1 VSADVDI
8 VVVGGGV
15 AGASAAALLASS
27 GRKVA
32 LVDQRRPQAIE
43 PEAPLA
49 PRVVAIS
56 PGAREVLDAAG
67 AWQRMPAQRLGPYD
81 RMQVSSGSGEI
92 TFRASEH
99 GLEYLG
105 WIVEIPLMQAA
116 LWQALESSDAH
127 PVTLLAPASVTG
139 FAMRK
144 RHVRIEFDDGRI
156 VRAGLLVASDGARSR
171 LRRLAGMETDSWH
184 YNQRALVT
192 HVTTEKPNRGIAWQ
206 RFTEHGPL
214 ALLPLPGGRS
224 SVVWSQPARR
234 VEQQHKLDD
243 NAFLA
248 AINAG
253 LNSPFGQILEA
264 TQRFSFPLVR
274 RQSRLMVHD
283 RLVLL
288 GDAARNIHPLAGQGL
303 NLGLMDA
310 AALAQLLDECRD
322 DSDLQPALARYQRWR
337 QGAGAGIIDGVH
349 FINELTAPAAGR
361 ALAGA
366 GFSLAARLWPARQ
379 LFVEQACAIDRDSP
393 RIARRAGQ

>member
-1 VSADVDI
+1 MTADYDI

-15 AGASAAALLASS
+15 AGASAAALLANS

-81 RMQVSSGSGEI
+81 RMQVSSGSGKI
-92 TFRASEH
+92 IFRASEH
-99 GLEYLG
+99 GLEHLG

-139 FAMRK
+139 FAMRE
-144 RHVRIEFDDGRI
+144 RHVRIEFGDGRI

-192 HVTTEKPNRGIAWQ
+192 HVTTEKPNPGIAWQ

-224 SVVWSQPARR
+224 SVVWSQPSRR
-234 VEQQHKLDD
+234 VVQQQRLGDD
-243 NAFLA
+243 EFLT
-248 AINAG
+248 AINASQNG
-253 LNSPFGQILEA
+253 PFGQILEA
-264 TQRFSFPLVR
+264 TQRFSFPLIR
-274 RQSRLMVHD
+274 HQSRLMTRD

-310 AALAQLLDECRD
+310 AALAQVLDECKD
-322 DSDLQPALARYQRWR
+322 DNGLQPALARYQRWR
-337 QGAGAGIIDGVH
+337 QGAGASITDGVH
-349 FINELTAPAAGR
+349 IINELTAPSAGR
-361 ALAGA
+361 ALAGL
-366 GFSLAARLWPARQ
+366 GFSLAARMWPVRQ
-379 LFVEQACAIDRDSP
+379 LFVEQACAIDRDCP
-393 RIARRAGQ
+393 KIARRAGQ

>member
-1 VSADVDI
+1 
-8 VVVGGGV
+8 
-15 AGASAAALLASS
+15 
-27 GRKVA
+27 
-32 LVDQRRPQAIE
+32 
-43 PEAPLA
+43 
-49 PRVVAIS
+49 
-56 PGAREVLDAAG
+56 
-67 AWQRMPAQRLGPYD
+67 
-81 RMQVSSGSGEI
+81 MQVFYGTGKIIIWYSYHSL
-92 TFRASEH
+92 EH
-99 GLEYLG
+99 LC

-116 LWQALESSDAH
+116 LWLALESSDAH

-139 FAMRK
+139 FAMRE
-144 RHVRIEFDDGRI
+144 RHVRIEFGDGRI

-234 VEQQHKLDD
+234 VEQQQKLDD
-243 NAFLA
+243 DEFLT
-248 AINAG
+248 AINASQNG
-253 LNSPFGQILEA
+253 PFGQILKA
-264 TQRFSFPLVR
+264 TQRFSFPLIR

-310 AALAQLLDECRD
+310 AALAQVLDECRD
-322 DSDLQPALARYQRWR
+322 GNDLQPALTRYQRWR
-337 QGAGAGIIDGVH
+337 QGAGANIIDGVH
-349 FINELTAPAAGR
+349 FMNELTAPSAGR
-361 ALAGA
+361 ALARLGV
-366 GFSLAARLWPARQ
+366 SLAARMWPAGQRV
-379 LFVEQACAIDRDSP
+379 VEQACAIDRDSP
-393 RIARRAGQ
+393 KIARRAGQ

>member
-1 VSADVDI
+1 MTADYEV

-15 AGASAAALLASS
+15 AGASAAALLANS

-67 AWQRMPAQRLGPYD
+67 AWQRMPARRLGPYD

-92 TFRASEH
+92 TFKASEH

-116 LWQALESSDAH
+116 LWQALEENDTN
-127 PVTLLAPASVTG
+127 PVALLAPASVTG
-139 FAMRK
+139 FVMRD
-144 RHVRIEFDDGRI
+144 RHARIELDDGRI

-171 LRRLAGMETDSWH
+171 LRHLAGMETDSWH

-192 HVTTEKPNRGIAWQ
+192 HVKTERPNPGIAWQ

-224 SVVWSQPARR
+224 SVVWSQPSRR
-234 VEQQHKLDD
+234 VVQQQRLGDD
-243 NAFLA
+243 EFLT
-248 AINAG
+248 AINASQNG
-253 LNSPFGQILEA
+253 PFGQILEA
-264 TQRFSFPLVR
+264 TQRFSFPLIR
-274 RQSRLMVHD
+274 HQSRLMTRD

-310 AALAQLLDECRD
+310 AALAQVLDECKD
-322 DSDLQPALARYQRWR
+322 DNGLQPALARYQRWR
-337 QGAGAGIIDGVH
+337 QGAGASITDGVH
-349 FINELTAPAAGR
+349 IINELTAPSAGR
-361 ALAGA
+361 ALAGL
-366 GFSLAARLWPARQ
+366 GFSLAARMWPVRQ
-379 LFVEQACAIDRDSP
+379 LFVEQACAIDRDCP
-393 RIARRAGQ
+393 KIARRAGQ